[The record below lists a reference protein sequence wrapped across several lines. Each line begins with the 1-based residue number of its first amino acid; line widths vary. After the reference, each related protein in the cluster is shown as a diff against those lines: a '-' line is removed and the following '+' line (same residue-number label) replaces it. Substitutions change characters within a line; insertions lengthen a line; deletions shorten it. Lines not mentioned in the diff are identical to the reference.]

1 MLLVIAVKTYSTA
14 AVARMVGIHKVTLIR
29 WLLGGEIREPRRLKN
44 GGMDFRIWT
53 DRDVERVRR
62 YKEQFYRKGR
72 GRKPKRKAKR

>member
-1 MLLVIAVKTYSTA
+1 MKTYSTA
-14 AVARMVGIHKVTLIR
+14 AVARKVGIHKVTLIR
-29 WLLGGEIREPRRLKN
+29 WLLSGKIREPRRLKN

-72 GRKPKRKAKR
+72 GRKPKGKAKR